1 MKARL
6 RIVLYGQSVILG
18 VLAASFQR
26 YPQLDV
32 ITLTSSYATLAMQQL
47 AALIPDVII
56 FDANAGLPEVT
67 FSLLQSCPELRIIGI
82 DPGKNQARLWA
93 GQLLSEL
100 STSDLVDTLLS

>member
-1 MKARL
+1 MKERP
-6 RIVLYGQSVILG
+6 RIVLYGRSVILG

-32 ITLTSSYATLAMQQL
+32 ISLTASHATLALQQL

-56 FDANAGLPEVT
+56 FDASAGLPEPA
-67 FSLLQSCPELRIIGI
+67 FSLLQSRPELRIVSI
-82 DPGKNQARLWA
+82 DPSKNQARLWA

-100 STSDLVDTLLS
+100 STNDLVDALLT